1 MTKQKTPIVAIFIIG
16 VLFFILGFITWL
28 NGLLI
33 PYLKTACELT
43 DFQALFVAFAFY
55 ISYTVMALPSSWIL
69 EKLGFKNGLSVGLWI
84 MAIGALVFI
93 PAAYS
98 REFTIFL
105 VGLFILGTGM
115 AVLQTAVNPY
125 ITILGPIESAAKRI
139 SIMGVANKTA
149 GAIATLVLAH
159 FVIQEGDDKTI
170 SNLVNMLPADKELFL
185 NSLAERVINPYIV
198 MAAVLALV
206 GIGIKFS
213 KLPNVNSEEET
224 IVESKDDK
232 NSVFAYPFLV
242 FGVIALF
249 FYVGAEVIA
258 GDTIIQYGK
267 SLGIPMGSDE
277 KFVFSFQD
285 NMIKIFIPIQ
295 AKFFT
300 TFTMIW
306 MLIGYLIGIVLIPKI
321 ISQRLALQVSAIL
334 GVVFSL
340 TAIFT
345 TGFTSVLFIALL
357 GLANAL
363 VWPAVWP
370 LAVEG
375 IGKHLKT
382 ASALL
387 IMAISG
393 GALLPL
399 VWGKMSDIY
408 DSQTAYFVLIPA
420 YLFILFFATYG
431 YKIKSWKK

>member
-1 MTKQKTPIVAIFIIG
+1 MTKQKTPIGPIVIIG

-28 NGLLI
+28 NSLLI

-43 DFQALFVAFAFY
+43 NFQALFVAFAFY

-84 MAIGALVFI
+84 MAVGALVFI

-98 REFTIFL
+98 REFIVFL

-149 GAIATLVLAH
+149 GAIAPLVLAYFIVH
-159 FVIQEGDDKTI
+159 EGDNETI
-170 SNLVNMLPADKELFL
+170 NNLANMLSTDKELFL

-198 MAAVLALV
+198 MAIILVLV

-213 KLPNVNSEEET
+213 KLPDINSEEDELT
-224 IVESKDDK
+224 ENKNDK
-232 NSVFAYPFLV
+232 SSVFAYPFLV
-242 FGVIALF
+242 LGVLSLF

-258 GDTIIQYGK
+258 GDTIIRYGQ
-267 SLGIPMGSDE
+267 SLGMPLEDA
-277 KFVFSFQD
+277 
-285 NMIKIFIPIQ
+285 KIF
-295 AKFFT
+295 T
-300 TFTMIW
+300 TYTMIG
-306 MLIGYLIGIVLIPKI
+306 MLIGYVFGIILIPQF
-321 ISQRLALQVSAIL
+321 ISQKIALQASAVL
-334 GVVFSL
+334 GLLFTLGAFL
-340 TAIFT
+340 TN
-345 TGFTSVLFIALL
+345 GFISVMFIAML

-375 IGKHLKT
+375 IGRHLKT

-399 VWGKMSDIY
+399 IWGKLSDNFN
-408 DSQTAYFVLIPA
+408 SQTAYLVLIPA